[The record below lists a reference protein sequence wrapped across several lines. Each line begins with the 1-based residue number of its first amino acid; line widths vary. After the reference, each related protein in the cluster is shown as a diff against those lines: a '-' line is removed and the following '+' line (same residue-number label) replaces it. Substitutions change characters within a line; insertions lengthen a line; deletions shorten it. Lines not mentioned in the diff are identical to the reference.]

1 MTSDPRAPRRDRLWV
16 VAIVFF
22 AVSFWTLRVHY
33 WTTTVE
39 LPFSDM
45 LDYVLVGENIRDT
58 FFFSK
63 NETVFAYYNPV
74 TPSLLAI
81 SMLLGG
87 ESYLW
92 VFRVLIQLITFSAAL
107 LLACELGLL
116 IGRQWLGIALLGIVA
131 FCRPSI
137 FWSLKTATEGPT
149 EAFLLLAMGL
159 SLRAFRTR
167 SLWTAAG
174 CGLACIL
181 LALNRPQ
188 FLPSVLVVG
197 MVFLLVALFERRE
210 AGPGVE
216 SWRRV
221 RWWAARP
228 RVTMRLDK
236 RRLAQA
242 ACFALGLTV
251 IWAPWIA
258 RNYSHYH
265 AFIPTGTSGM
275 DTLIFDL
282 AGAPIRAGRYTAL
295 RVDEKITITEYDF
308 RKVQEVLG
316 PGNDYEIAQRERK
329 LFFAWLTQNW
339 RDFPRLVT
347 FRLKHLIAEYGAYHL
362 TQVSRDVLF
371 PADVA
376 RWNTPYTRKSWTDL
390 VLLDKAP
397 WVILLGFA
405 GMAVIAIR
413 YGMAGLTL
421 GILSGLSWLSV
432 ALVTGFER
440 TVEPLT
446 SAMLWFA
453 TYFLSEA
460 FISLSRRDTVN
471 MPMRSL

>member
-1 MTSDPRAPRRDRLWV
+1 MTSDPRAPRRDRLWI

-22 AVSFWTLRVHY
+22 AVMFWNLRVYY

-45 LDYVLVGENIRDT
+45 SDYVVVAQQIRSAL
-58 FFFSK
+58 FFGA
-63 NETVFAYYNPV
+63 NEALFAYYNPV

-92 VFRVLIQLITFSAAL
+92 VFRVLIQLITFSATL
-107 LLACELGLL
+107 LLAYELALL
-116 IGRQWLGIALLGIVA
+116 TGRRWLGIAFLGIVA

-137 FWSLKTATEGPT
+137 FWSLKAATEGPT

-167 SLWTAAG
+167 SLWTALG

-181 LALNRPQ
+181 LALNRSQ

-197 MVFLLVALFERRE
+197 LAFLLVALFERRE
-210 AGPGVE
+210 ADPGVE
-216 SWRRV
+216 SRGRA
-221 RWWAARP
+221 RWSTVLP

-242 ACFALGLTV
+242 ACFALGLAV

-275 DTLIFDL
+275 DTIIFDL

-295 RVDEKITITEYDF
+295 RIDENITVTEFDF
-308 RKVQEVLG
+308 RKVREVLG

-329 LFFAWLTQNW
+329 FFLAWLDQNW
-339 RDFPRLVT
+339 RDFPRLVV
-347 FRLKHLIAEYGAYHL
+347 FRLKHLIAEYGAFGL

-405 GMAVIAIR
+405 GMGLVAIR
-413 YGMAGLTL
+413 HGMAGLTL
-421 GILSGLSWLSV
+421 GILSGLSWLAV
-432 ALVTGFER
+432 ALATGFER

-471 MPMRSL
+471 MPMRSP